1 MSISQSQQQG
11 RGKTLRKELYQEETT
26 GSGRL
31 HTRKPVKEKE
41 HGRGGSARGKSAKSE
56 AMGSRNTQEESLPMS
71 NRVGTHTHIHT
82 YTGSKPGR
90 KVSQGEAKSGH
101 THRKEVSQGDAT
113 GLGYKRTHTG
123 SK

>member
-1 MSISQSQQQG
+1 MKISQGQQQG
-11 RGKTLRKELYQEETT
+11 RGKTLRKEVYQEETT

-71 NRVGTHTHIHT
+71 NRVGTHTHTYIHT
-82 YTGSKPGR
+82 QEVNQEEKSAKEKQSRGTRTER
-90 KVSQGEAKSGH
+90 K
-101 THRKEVSQGDAT
+101 
-113 GLGYKRTHTG
+113 
-123 SK
+123 